1 MYSTTSMKV
10 VNHANGDGNGY
21 VLLQLLKR
29 YVQINICKYCLQFI
43 AVKKGY
49 IFIESIWG
57 KQSLPRKNFHEPK
70 VLRKAGRPSQK

>member
-1 MYSTTSMKV
+1 MYSMYSKTSMEV

-29 YVQINICKYCLQFI
+29 YIQINICKYCLQFI

-49 IFIESIWG
+49 IFIE
-57 KQSLPRKNFHEPK
+57 
-70 VLRKAGRPSQK
+70 